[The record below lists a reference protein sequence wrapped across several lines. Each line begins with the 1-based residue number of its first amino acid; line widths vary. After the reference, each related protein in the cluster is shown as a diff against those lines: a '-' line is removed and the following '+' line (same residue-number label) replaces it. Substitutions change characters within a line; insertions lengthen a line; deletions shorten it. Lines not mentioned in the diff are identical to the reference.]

1 MKTASGSPSG
11 EMCIMDA
18 SGHQRLKWHMGN
30 LDEIGTVRASF
41 DRLLTEGYTAFASSK
56 KAAAKHAVTAF
67 DPSMEEVIM
76 VPRIVGG

>member
-18 SGHQRLKWHMGN
+18 SGHQRLKWHMGKQ
-30 LDEIGTVRASF
+30 DEIAQVRASF
-41 DRLLTEGYTAFASSK
+41 DRLLTEGYTAFGSSK
-56 KAAAKHAVTAF
+56 RSAPKHAIMAF
-67 DPSMEEVIM
+67 DPTMEELIM